1 MFQKLIGGGC
11 SHVCAQVKN
20 PTPAMVIWDT
30 HTSAHD
36 ATRKLEL
43 GAITWWCTIPVFPGL
58 LADFNKAR
66 KYSIRL
72 RKFPTVIRRVCLSKL
87 QALKSEPPCPCNG
100 EILLRRHQLLPIS
113 RTFRASVG
121 DSRPAVLSTIG
132 PSERS
137 PHSKYTSTSR
147 PQRILNLRNWHRGG
161 QGRQLREGMRCCR
174 MWRCGGIG

>member
-1 MFQKLIGGGC
+1 MRTSQ
-11 SHVCAQVKN
+11 A
-20 PTPAMVIWDT
+20 PAMVIWDT
-30 HTSAHD
+30 HTSAARPRRDKKIGIGGDHVVVYHPS
-36 ATRKLEL
+36 L
-43 GAITWWCTIPVFPGL
+43 PGPPRRL
-58 LADFNKAR
+58 YVNFNKAR

-113 RTFRASVG
+113 RTFRALVG